1 MSVTVVVPTAGTSI
15 HLRDSVETVLRSA
28 ILTGPDAEVLVVVNG
43 RSDAPVLRDIG
54 SPALRVITLPERNV
68 SRARNVGL
76 DAARNDMV
84 IFGDDGADCDESF
97 CPEVAA
103 ALQNTRYPVVTGPVR
118 VPVTGTLT
126 AFLNHQHVF
135 DAPPLSG
142 ELAATVTGLCALR
155 RDLVPAHV
163 RYDEN
168 LHREVGEDV
177 AFGRA
182 LRAAGLP
189 IRWLGALSPGR
200 HRMTDDLSEITNR
213 MMRYGRGAGAVLE
226 RVGIGVLGLHR
237 YFGSAGYH
245 RYRRFAEVIDPDV
258 RAAYQI
264 YDYVYD
270 LSFLIGYLM
279 SNDPEHPVLEVDLD
293 GLTDAWSALIPPVG
307 RLIVQP
313 EADFTELDRAAPV
326 DAPLIGEVKEALHRH
341 VSVLRPPSDAA
352 DTRRPERAG
361 AGRSV
366 STDAGHPVEIAG
378 AGSTT
383 RERPLASTLAGS
395 PELARLHKAWDSLRE
410 TAGPISAYRVDA
422 IARNAGQQFRD
433 GCAAIERAGLRDS
446 VAAMAA

>member
-1 MSVTVVVPTAGTSI
+1 MSVSVVVPTVGTSI

-43 RSDAPVLRDIG
+43 RSDAPVLSGID
-54 SPALRVITLPERNV
+54 SPALRVISLPEPNV

-76 DAARNDMV
+76 DAARNDVV
-84 IFGDDGADCDESF
+84 IFGDDGAECDESF
-97 CPEVAA
+97 CPEVAD
-103 ALQNTRYPVVTGPVR
+103 ALRNTRYPVVTGPVR

-126 AFLNHQHVF
+126 EFLNHQRVF
-135 DAPPLSG
+135 DAPPLTG

-168 LHREVGEDV
+168 RHREVGEDV

-200 HRMTDDLSEITNR
+200 HRMTDDLTEITNR
-213 MMRYGRGAGAVLE
+213 MMRYGRGAGGVLE

-245 RYRRFAEVIDPDV
+245 RYRRFAEVTDPDV

-279 SNDPEHPVLEVDLD
+279 SDEVEHPVLEADLD
-293 GLTDAWSALIPPVG
+293 GLTAGWSALIPPVG
-307 RLIVQP
+307 RLTVQP
-313 EADFTELDRAAPV
+313 EADFAELDRAVPV
-326 DAPLIGEVKEALHRH
+326 DEPLIGEVKAVLHRH
-341 VSVLRPPSDAA
+341 VTVLRPPSETAA
-352 DTRRPERAG
+352 TSRPAG
-361 AGRSV
+361 TSGAE
-366 STDAGHPVEIAG
+366 TD
-378 AGSTT
+378 

-395 PELARLHKAWDSLRE
+395 PQLARLHAAWQLLRE
-410 TAGPISAYRVDA
+410 PAGPISAYRVDA

-433 GCAAIERAGLRDS
+433 GCAAIERAGLRYN